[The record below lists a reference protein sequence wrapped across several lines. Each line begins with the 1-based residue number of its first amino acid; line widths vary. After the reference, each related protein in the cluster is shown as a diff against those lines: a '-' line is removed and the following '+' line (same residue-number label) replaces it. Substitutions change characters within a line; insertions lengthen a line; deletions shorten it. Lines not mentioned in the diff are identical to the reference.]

1 MTGFPIVEHASSRSE
16 DVIPLVE
23 GILAYEQRTRDS
35 FDPVVSA
42 ASVAFGFVQVHPF
55 SDGNG
60 RIHRYLIHHILAQRG
75 FNPPG
80 IIFPVSHAMLKRA
93 QEYQRVLRAYSSS
106 ILPFIEW
113 TVSPITTFTFSPKP
127 PTTTATSM
135 PPNTLSSSIGVC
147 RIRSRMR
154 FEQEV
159 SHIIAY
165 DRFQAGLQRLGEMP
179 DRSVQLL
186 YQFLRQHNGTLSKRA
201 EGKEFK
207 ELSVQMI
214 KEIEAIYAEAFGT
227 GSSLE

>member
-1 MTGFPIVEHASSRSE
+1 
-16 DVIPLVE
+16 
-23 GILAYEQRTRDS
+23 
-35 FDPVVSA
+35 
-42 ASVAFGFVQVHPF
+42 
-55 SDGNG
+55 
-60 RIHRYLIHHILAQRG
+60 
-75 FNPPG
+75 
-80 IIFPVSHAMLKRA
+80 MLKRA
-93 QEYQRVLRAYSSS
+93 QEYQRVLRVYSSS

-113 TVSPITTFTFSPKP
+113 TVTPDYNIHVLNE
-127 PTTTATSM
+127 TADYYRYFDATEY
-135 PPNTLSSSIGVC
+135 TLFLYRCVQDTIEDG
-147 RIRSRMR
+147 

-186 YQFLRQHNGTLSKRA
+186 YQFLRQHNGTLPKRA
-201 EGKEFK
+201 KEKEFK